1 MSANKPFCLAL
12 DRQADRIHVS
22 KQLWVNTAP
31 SGWNPHILFQKGET
45 EARRG
50 LRQDGAMLEIGLPQ
64 PPGGAVGSW
73 DG

>member
-1 MSANKPFCLAL
+1 MPAHKSFCLAL

-31 SGWNPHILFQKGET
+31 SGWHPHILFHEGET

-50 LRQDGAMLEIGLPQ
+50 LRQGWSYAGDRPPLDPQ
-64 PPGGAVGSW
+64 VEQ
-73 DG
+73 